1 MRPLNLQF
9 TICNYLCEAPPM
21 LVKDYMTRH
30 PIMVEPSRRV
40 IEVQKLMAANNIR
53 HLPVVGDGKRL
64 IGLVTRQR
72 LAMRPDQVESM
83 DVWELTH
90 YLSELTVAKVMISGP
105 DLHTIHPD
113 ATIEEAADVMISN
126 KISGVPVVERGD
138 IVVGIIT
145 ETDLLIE
152 LRNLLGAIDPGLRV
166 VVRVPDRDGE
176 FRKLIRVISDNGWGI
191 MALGSVRTPKRAD
204 RWDLIVKVRHA
215 QRDDLV
221 RAIGQIEG
229 QELVDLRE
237 TTEEQ

>member
-1 MRPLNLQF
+1 
-9 TICNYLCEAPPM
+9 M

-30 PIMVEPSRRV
+30 PIMIEPSRRV
-40 IEVQKLMAANNIR
+40 VEVQKLMATNNIR

-72 LAMRPDQVESM
+72 LAIRPDQVERM

-90 YLSELTVAKVMISGP
+90 YLSELKVAKVMISGP

-113 ATIEEAADVMISN
+113 ATLEEAADVMIAN
-126 KISGVPVVERGD
+126 KISGVPVVEHGG

-152 LRNLLGAIDPGLRV
+152 LRNLLGAIDPGWRV

-191 MALGSVRTPKRAD
+191 MALGSVRTPKQPD
-204 RWDLIVKVRHA
+204 RWDLIVKVRYA

-221 RAIGQIEG
+221 RAIGQIDG

-237 TTEEQ
+237 TTEEQR

>member
-1 MRPLNLQF
+1 
-9 TICNYLCEAPPM
+9 M

-30 PIMVEPSRRV
+30 PIMIEPSRRV
-40 IEVQKLMAANNIR
+40 VEVQKLMATNNIR

-72 LAMRPDQVESM
+72 LAIRPDQVESM
-83 DVWELTH
+83 DVWELTR

-113 ATIEEAADVMISN
+113 ATLEEAADVMITN
-126 KISGVPVVERGD
+126 KISGVPVLEHGG

-152 LRNLLGAIDPGLRV
+152 LRNLLGAIDPGWRV
-166 VVRVPDRDGE
+166 VVRVPDRNGE

-191 MALGSVRTPKRAD
+191 MALGSVRTPKRPD
-204 RWDLIVKVRHA
+204 RWDLIVKVRYA

-237 TTEEQ
+237 TTEGQG